1 MVHHR
6 HAAASVPWA
15 TLEEAI
21 LANPKRSTALQTGA
35 ASASIAAIPAETTVS
50 WLPSWTEDACP
61 IGDGVALSL
70 WIRDPLYRVAVPAI
84 RRSMEMEEA
93 ADLLHASES
102 AWKTHNG
109 RVRGWI
115 RKHLEEDLRLRA
127 GGGDAAPDAWISVQG
142 TKRAAHLLDYICILR
157 GIRVALWWPEKK
169 VVTVIPLTGGSA
181 NLVQLNCDSGR
192 LLLNATAAYQMPA
205 AEWPALHLT
214 VTDIPW
220 APPACAPSIGAQTV
234 QQIFERIQAMPGGTH
249 AVRTGG
255 RISLWNYLMWLTLKA
270 SLTGLPGESSAP

>member
-15 TLEEAI
+15 AIEEAI
-21 LANPKRSTALQTGA
+21 KANPQRSTALQTGA
-35 ASASIAAIPAETTVS
+35 ASASIAAIPAEPTVS
-50 WLPSWTEDACP
+50 WLPGWTEDVCP

-93 ADLLHASES
+93 ADLLHASEA

-115 RKHLEEDLRLRA
+115 RKHLEEDLRERS
-127 GGGDAAPDAWISVQG
+127 GGGDAAPDAWLSVQG
-142 TKRAAHLLDYICILR
+142 TKRAAQLLDYICVMR
-157 GIRVALWWPEKK
+157 GIRAALWWPEKK
-169 VVTVIPLTGGSA
+169 AVTVIPLMGGSGP
-181 NLVQLNCDSGR
+181 LVQLNCDSGR
-192 LLLNATAAYQMPA
+192 LLLNASAAFQMPA
-205 AEWPALHLT
+205 KEWPDLHLT
-214 VTDIPW
+214 VKDIPW
-220 APPACAPSIGAQTV
+220 SPPACAPSIGAQTV
-234 QQIFERIQAMPGGTH
+234 QQIFERIQAMPGGVG

-255 RISLWNYLMWLTLKA
+255 RVSLWNYLMWLTLKA
-270 SLTGLPGESSAP
+270 SLTGIESTTPA

>member
-15 TLEEAI
+15 AIEEAI
-21 LANPKRSTALQTGA
+21 KANPQRSTALQTGA
-35 ASASIAAIPAETTVS
+35 ASASIAAIPVEAAVG
-50 WLPSWTEDACP
+50 WLPGWTEDACP

-70 WIRDPLYRVAVPAI
+70 WIRDPMYRVAVPAI

-93 ADLLHASES
+93 ADLLHASEG

-127 GGGDAAPDAWISVQG
+127 GGGEAAPDAWLSVQG
-142 TKRAAHLLDYICILR
+142 NKRAAHLLDYICIMR

-169 VVTVIPLTGGSA
+169 TVTVIPLTGGSTT
-181 NLVQLNCDSGR
+181 LVQLNCDSGR
-192 LLLNATAAYQMPA
+192 LLLNATAAFQIPA
-205 AEWPALHLT
+205 KEWPDLHLT
-214 VTDIPW
+214 VADISW
-220 APPACAPSIGAQTV
+220 TPPACAPSIGAQTV
-234 QQIFERIQAMPGGTH
+234 QQIFERIQAMPGGVG

-255 RISLWNYLMWLTLKA
+255 RVSLWNYLMWLTLKA
-270 SLTGLPGESSAP
+270 SLAGIESTTPA